1 MDWFLY
7 DRDPCHE
14 SVKDRVYDSVF
25 IRKNT
30 GTRKPLIWYDLR
42 IGYQYLQYRSKI
54 FFGDAFKYNIQFCPP
69 ERLNKSLVFSS
80 IISFQDVVQKLRLIN
95 FARNV
100 AKSTIGSLL
109 TEILNDKFCDAET
122 INQDEILNSF
132 GTLLNVKESL
142 LISFV

>member
-1 MDWFLY
+1 MCDCKWKDDRCIKYTRFLWTVFFRLTPPWRRSLSYWSQSTDLQSISMDWFLY

-30 GTRKPLIWYDLR
+30 GKRKPLIWYDLR
-42 IGYQYLQYRSKI
+42 IGYQHLQYRSKI

-80 IISFQDVVQKLRLIN
+80 IISFKMLFRSYV
-95 FARNV
+95 
-100 AKSTIGSLL
+100 
-109 TEILNDKFCDAET
+109 
-122 INQDEILNSF
+122 
-132 GTLLNVKESL
+132 
-142 LISFV
+142 